1 MINGKQFVDRIDA
14 LQNEVW
20 IEGKKCVDRL
30 SESAPFKG
38 IIASKAALYDYQC
51 CPLQQDLFSCTAPDG
66 KKYGFSYHQPQTV
79 EDLKK
84 RREATQ
90 GWARL
95 NGGLIGRPP
104 DYMNTLV
111 MALGTASSHFSKGE
125 RPFGE
130 NMKALYELAK
140 EKDLSIT
147 HTFVNPQVNRSISQY
162 LDDSTITAA
171 KVIEENK
178 EGIVI
183 HGAKLLATQGGLT
196 DELLVLPSGQSLDE
210 SYIFGFMIPSNTKG
224 LRFLCRESYRYR
236 DSSFDHPLAA
246 RFEEVDSLVVF
257 DHVLVPW
264 DRVILYKDFQ
274 ILSNLDAET
283 GMHAFLQYQAVSR
296 QIVKLEF
303 LLGLGEAMCDA
314 IQISEFEHVK
324 LKMTEI
330 IVSLEIMRAL
340 LLSSEVNSELNKHGT
355 LVPDSKPLRTANN
368 YFANTYP
375 RLIEITQL
383 LGASSMISL
392 PTEGDFESQI
402 KGDLGQ
408 YLQGANIGAMDRVK
422 LFRVAWDLGMSAFGS
437 RQTQFERFF
446 FGDPIRL
453 STAFYNSYPKQAYH
467 DRVQEFLDEDKK

>member
-20 IEGKKCVDRL
+20 IEGKRCEDKL

-38 IIASKAALYDYQC
+38 IIASKAELYDYQC
-51 CPLQQDLFSCTAPDG
+51 CSEQQELFSYTTHDG
-66 KKYGFSYHQPQTV
+66 EKYGFSYHQPQTV
-79 EDLKK
+79 EDLIN
-84 RREATQ
+84 RRKATQ
-90 GWARL
+90 SWARL
-95 NGGLIGRPP
+95 NGGLVGRPP

-111 MALGTASSHFSKGE
+111 MALAAASPHLSKGE
-125 RPFGE
+125 RPLGE

-140 EKDLSIT
+140 SKDLSIT
-147 HTFVNPQVNRSISQY
+147 HTFINPQVNRSISHY
-162 LDDSTITAA
+162 LDDATITAA

-178 EGIVI
+178 DGIVI

-196 DELLVLPSGQSLDE
+196 DELLVLPSGQTLDE
-210 SYIFGFMIPSNTKG
+210 SFIFGFMIPSNTKG

-236 DSSFDHPLAA
+236 ESSFDHPLAA
-246 RFEEVDSLVVF
+246 RFEEGDSLVVF
-257 DHVLVPW
+257 DNVLVPW
-264 DRVILYKDFQ
+264 NRVIIYKDFQ
-274 ILSNLDAET
+274 VLSDLDAET
-283 GMHAFLQYQAVSR
+283 GMYAFLQYQAVCR
-296 QIVKLEF
+296 QVVKLEF
-303 LLGLGEAMCDA
+303 LLGLCEAMCDA

-340 LLSSEVNSELNKHGT
+340 LLSSEVNSEINRYGT
-355 LVPDSKPLRTANN
+355 RVPDSKPLRTANN
-368 YFANTYP
+368 YFAKTYP

-392 PTEGDFESQI
+392 PTEDDFESKI

-408 YLQGANIGAMDRVK
+408 YLQGANIDAKERVK
-422 LFRVAWDLGMSAFGS
+422 LFRIAWDIGMSAFGS

-453 STAFYNSYPKQAYH
+453 STSFYNSYPKQAYH
-467 DRVQEFLDEDKK
+467 DMVQDFLNSKK